1 MAKSPNQFAKLL
13 TKAVRSISVAE
24 DKTIGLVQDELGYA
38 LGREGG
44 TAIEYWRKRHI
55 PAGLSDIETLAREF
69 VQRGGFINRVAL
81 EPFLRSAGYPELDQL
96 CDELFPGTL
105 LDEAQPSWPKS
116 EKTSRVSS
124 GGGGRKRELAPF
136 VVGPPII
143 HPRQFFGREY
153 ELKRIFGLFRR
164 FPLQNVALIGPPRSG
179 KTSLLCYLKQI
190 TTTPPA
196 QLRPEQ
202 GHDWL
207 PPPPNYRWV
216 FVDFRDARM
225 RTRQGLLHHIL
236 SQLDMPLCD
245 ADELSSFLD
254 LVSHHLRTPT
264 VILMDDIGAG
274 LASPELDQ
282 PFWWSL
288 RSLGSTLTNGQ
299 LAFILTSTALPSKLA
314 QEHGKPSPFF
324 NIFGH
329 TLPLGPLTE
338 REARE
343 LVASSPDP
351 FHPADVEWIL
361 ANSGRWP
368 CLLQILCHTRLTA
381 LSDGATD
388 DAWKEEGRRQIEPF
402 RHLLDSQ
409 AG

>member
-13 TKAVRSISVAE
+13 TKAVRRISVGE

-44 TAIEYWRKRHI
+44 TAIEYWRKRHV
-55 PAGLSDIETLAREF
+55 PAGLSDIETLAREL
-69 VQRGGFINRVAL
+69 VQRGGLINRAAL
-81 EPFLRSAGYPELDQL
+81 EQFLRSAGYPNADQL
-96 CDELFPGTL
+96 SYELFPDARL
-105 LDEAQPSWPKS
+105 AQPSRPKS
-116 EKTSRVSS
+116 EKTTRVSKR
-124 GGGGRKRELAPF
+124 GGGRQLAPF

-143 HPRQFFGREY
+143 HPKQFFGREY

-254 LVSHHLRTPT
+254 LVSQHLQTPA
-264 VILMDDIGAG
+264 VILMDDIEAG

-288 RSLGSTLTNGQ
+288 RSLGSTLTNGN
-299 LAFILTSTALPSKLA
+299 LAFILTSSALPSKLA
-314 QEHGKPSPFF
+314 QEYGKRSPFF
-324 NIFGH
+324 DIFGH

-361 ANSGRWP
+361 TNSGLLP
-368 CLLQILCHTRLTA
+368 CLLQILCHIRLTA
-381 LSDGATD
+381 LSDGVTD

-402 RHLLDSQ
+402 RHLIF
-409 AG
+409 AKPG

>member
-1 MAKSPNQFAKLL
+1 MAKWPNKFSKLL
-13 TKAVRSISVAE
+13 TKAVRLISVGE

-55 PAGLSDIETLAREF
+55 PADLSDIETLAREL
-69 VQRGGFINRVAL
+69 VQRGGLINRAEL
-81 EPFLRSAGYPELDQL
+81 EQFLRAAGYTELAQR
-96 CDELFPGTL
+96 CDELFPHA
-105 LDEAQPSWPKS
+105 EAAPASWPKS
-116 EKTSRVSS
+116 EKTRRVSNR
-124 GGGGRKRELAPF
+124 GGEPKRKLAPF
-136 VVGPPII
+136 VVGLPII

-153 ELKRIFGLFRR
+153 ELKRIFGLLRR
-164 FPLQNVALIGPPRSG
+164 FPLQNVALIGSARSG
-179 KTSLLCYLKQI
+179 KTSLLCHLKQI

-196 QLRPEQ
+196 QLRPKQ
-202 GHDWL
+202 RNDWL
-207 PPPPNYRWV
+207 PLPTNYRWV
-216 FVDFRDARM
+216 FVDFRHPRM

-236 SQLDMPLCD
+236 TKLDMPVCD
-245 ADELSSFLD
+245 THELSSFLD
-254 LVSHHLRTPT
+254 LVSHHLRTPA

-288 RSLGSTLTNGQ
+288 RSLGSTLTNGH

-343 LVASSPDP
+343 LLASSPSP

-381 LSDGATD
+381 LSDGASN
-388 DAWKEEGRRQIEPF
+388 DAWKEEGERQIEPF
-402 RHLLDSQ
+402 RHLLDSP